1 MAKKPKTKVDLSAIK
16 EKLKAVRG
24 KLKEEKIGQEVIN
37 DLVTGIRENSIN
49 WKTGKKFQDLSDV
62 TPRGRRYLA
71 KYNKTH
77 KDYSEDKPNLT
88 ITGKFLDSIKA
99 KIAVFKSAITWSID
113 VSGTHPGY
121 KTGGKRTGRIKN
133 KELRNHLASIDRD
146 PLGLS
151 KKVRKAI
158 GKLVEAQVKAA
169 LRKV

>member
-99 KIAVFKSAITWSID
+99 KIAVSKSAITWSID

-121 KTGGKRTGRIKN
+121 KTGGERTKRIKN
-133 KELRNHLASIDRD
+133 KELRRHLASIGRD
-146 PLGLS
+146 PLDLS
-151 KKVRKAI
+151 EKILKAISIQIERKTREVLKKV
-158 GKLVEAQVKAA
+158 
-169 LRKV
+169 